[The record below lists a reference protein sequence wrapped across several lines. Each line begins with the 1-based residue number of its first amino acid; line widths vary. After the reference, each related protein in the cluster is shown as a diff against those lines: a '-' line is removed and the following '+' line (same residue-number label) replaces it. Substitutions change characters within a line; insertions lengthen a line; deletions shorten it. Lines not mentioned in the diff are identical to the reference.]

1 MILLSSECLTYL
13 NKNYNKKMIDKI
25 KYLKNKLKINKN
37 KNQNINMQYNFKI
50 KFRMCIWMLQ
60 R

>member
-37 KNQNINMQYNFKI
+37 KNQKINMQYNFKI
-50 KFRMCIWMLQ
+50 KFRMCIWMLK

>member
-37 KNQNINMQYNFKI
+37 KNQKINMQYNFKI